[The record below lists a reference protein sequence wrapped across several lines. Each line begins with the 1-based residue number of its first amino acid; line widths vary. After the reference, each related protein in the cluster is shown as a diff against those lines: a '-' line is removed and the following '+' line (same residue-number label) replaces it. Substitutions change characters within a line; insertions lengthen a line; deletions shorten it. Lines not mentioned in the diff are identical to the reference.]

1 MKEVAERNES
11 KKVMTARENIKSLEE
26 LAGLAEKAREE
37 GNKDVL
43 AHGVFDLLHMGHARH
58 LEAAR
63 QQGDLL
69 IVTVTAD
76 QYVNKGPGRPVFPEL
91 LRAEML
97 AAMDCVGY
105 SGVNHAPT
113 AENVLRE
120 VRPDVYVKGGDY
132 ADEDEDVT
140 GKIRAEREIVEGYGG
155 TVVYTDELTFSSSE
169 LINAHL
175 AMKAP
180 EARAF
185 LDGVRRDGGAEQVL
199 GLIERLSDMK
209 VMFVG
214 ETIMDEYHYVTPL
227 GKAAK
232 ESIIATNYQSRELFA
247 GGVVAAANHAA
258 NFCAEVEVVTC
269 LGAESEHDDV
279 VNDSLQPNIK
289 LTAFRHSKRPTIC
302 KRRYVDD
309 SDMRKLFEVCYMD
322 DSPISETH
330 SSEIC
335 DYIEKNAG
343 NYDLVIVSDFG
354 HGMLVRS
361 VIDALE
367 KAAKFLAV
375 NAQSNSANRGY
386 NPITKYPRADFV
398 CIDEPEAR
406 IALHD
411 KHRDLYDILGQDLP
425 AAIDCKRIIVTHG
438 GRGCLAWEPE
448 NGVQHVPAFTN
459 NPLDTIGAGDAFL
472 SLASPMAAMGASMR
486 DVAFVGNI
494 AGGIKVGIVGHRKSV
509 DKVSVKK
516 SIIGLLK

>member
-1 MKEVAERNES
+1 
-11 KKVMTARENIKSLEE
+11 MTAREKIKSLED
-26 LAGLAEKAREE
+26 LAKVAEKARGE
-37 GNKDVL
+37 GKKVVL

-58 LEAAR
+58 LEAAKSR
-63 QQGDLL
+63 GDLL

-97 AAMDCVGY
+97 AAMDCVDF

-113 AENVLRE
+113 AENILRQ

-132 ADEDEDVT
+132 VDEKDDVT
-140 GKIRAEREIVEGYGG
+140 GMIGAEREIVESYGG
-155 TVVYTDELTFSSSE
+155 KVVYTDEITLSSSE
-169 LINAHL
+169 LINAHI
-175 AMKAP
+175 AMKEP
-180 EARAF
+180 EAQAF
-185 LDGVRRDGGAEQVL
+185 LDSVRRDGGAEQVL
-199 GLIERLSDMK
+199 DQIERLSDMK

-232 ESIIATNYQSRELFA
+232 ENIIATNYQSRELFA
-247 GGVVAAANHAA
+247 GGVVAAANHTAS
-258 NFCAEVEVVTC
+258 FCAEVEVVTC
-269 LGAESEHDDV
+269 LGVESKHDQA

-289 LTAFRHSKRPTIC
+289 LTAFRDSKRPTIC

-309 SDMRKLFEVCYMD
+309 SDMKKLFEVCYMD
-322 DSPISETH
+322 DSPISEVR

-343 NYDLVIVSDFG
+343 KYDLVIVSDFG
-354 HGMLVRS
+354 HGMMVRP

-367 KAAKFLAV
+367 KSAKFLAV

-386 NPITKYPRADFV
+386 NPVTRYPRADFV

-411 KHRDLYDILGQDLP
+411 KHKDLYQILGKDLP
-425 AAIDCKRIIVTHG
+425 VAIDCKRFIVTHG
-438 GRGCLAWEPE
+438 GRGCLAWDPE
-448 NGVQHVPAFTN
+448 NGVQHVPAFTH

-472 SLASPMAAMGASMR
+472 SLASPMAALGASMR

-494 AGGIKVGIVGHRKSV
+494 AGGIKVGIVGHRQSV
-509 DKVSVKK
+509 DKVSVIK
-516 SIIGLLK
+516 SIIGMLK